1 MNKTKKMKAVKW
13 VFSVGAGLLLAP
25 SVSAVVLTEGA
36 KHSVELYGSLRMQLE
51 SVHPGNSDPWGSYV
65 GLRDAYTRVGVKAEY
80 RFTDDI
86 AVFGQLELPFDTAN
100 FRVSD
105 PYDQGGAGRD
115 HRQRIRIAQVGV
127 RTNAGTLIG
136 GQQWMPYY
144 NAVAAPVDQFS
155 SYYSG
160 FATYTA
166 FRIADTISYYSPSV
180 HGFTL
185 SGSYTSAAG
194 NRRSTSRI
202 DDRRIQ
208 AALSYAL
215 GDTRLAVGMDDRGDT
230 GLGRDRVYGVS
241 ASHQAGP
248 WYFAAK
254 YEVFDTN
261 NHTPGAFSRDG
272 NEAFNVFGSY
282 STGPYTFKA
291 MFARVQNYG
300 GNIVHLGVDYQYNK
314 SLKLFTEF
322 YREGSTASIVEKRG
336 GLADLMSASQGG
348 RAFLVGFRYDF

>member
-1 MNKTKKMKAVKW
+1 MNSIKIMTPAKW
-13 VFSVGAGLLLAP
+13 MLSFSAAFLAAP
-25 SVSAVVLTEGA
+25 SVSAMVLTEGA
-36 KHSVELYGSLRMQLE
+36 HHSVELYGSLRMQLE
-51 SVHPGNSDPWGSYV
+51 SVHPGNSGPWGSYV
-65 GLRDAYTRVGVKAEY
+65 GLRDAYTRVGLKGEY
-80 RFTDDI
+80 RFNDDA
-86 AVFGQLELPFDTAN
+86 AVFGQFELPFDTAN
-100 FRVSD
+100 FRISD

-115 HRQRIRIAQVGV
+115 HRQRIRIAQIGV
-127 RTNAGTLIG
+127 RTTVGTLIA

-166 FRIADTISYYSPSV
+166 FRIPDTIAYYSPAV
-180 HGFTL
+180 YGFTL

-202 DDRRIQ
+202 DDRRMQ
-208 AALSYAL
+208 AALSYVL
-215 GDTRLAVGMDDRGDT
+215 GDTRLAVGFDDRGDT
-230 GLGRDRVYGVS
+230 GLGKDRVYGVS

-254 YEVFDTN
+254 YEVFSTN

-272 NEAFNVFGSY
+272 NKAVNLFASY
-282 STGPYTFKA
+282 NTGPYTFKA
-291 MFARVQNYG
+291 MFAKVQNYG
-300 GNIVHLGVDYQYNK
+300 DNIVHLGVDYQYDKN
-314 SLKLFTEF
+314 LKFFAEF

-336 GLADLMSASQGG
+336 GLADLTSASQGG
-348 RAFLVGFRYDF
+348 RVFLVGLRFDF

>member
-1 MNKTKKMKAVKW
+1 MNKKRKNKYVKPACLL
-13 VFSVGAGLLLAP
+13 SVALLAGP
-25 SVSAVVLTEGA
+25 TASAVVLTEGEQ
-36 KHSVELYGSLRMQLE
+36 HSVELYGSVRMQLE
-51 SVHPGNSDPWGSYV
+51 SVHPGNSGPWGSYV
-65 GLRDAYTRVGVKAEY
+65 GLRDAYTRVGLKAEY
-80 RFTDDI
+80 RFAETT
-86 AVFGQLELPFDTAN
+86 AVFGQLEVPFDTAN
-100 FRVSD
+100 FRISD

-127 RTNAGTLIG
+127 RTVAGTLIA

-144 NAVAAPVDQFS
+144 NAVAAPVDHFS

-160 FATYTA
+160 FATYTT
-166 FRIADTISYYSPSV
+166 FRVPNTVSYYSPSIY
-180 HGFTL
+180 GFTL

-208 AALSYAL
+208 AALSYAF

-230 GLGRDRVYGVS
+230 GLGKDRIYGFS

-261 NHTPGAFSRDG
+261 NHTPGAFSKDG
-272 NEAFNVFGSY
+272 NKAFNVFASY
-282 STGPYTFKA
+282 NTGPYTFKA
-291 MFARVQNYG
+291 MFAKVQNYG
-300 GNIVHLGVDYQYNK
+300 DNIVHLGVDYQYNK
-314 SLKLFTEF
+314 DLKFFAEF

-336 GLADLMSASQGG
+336 GLADFNSASQGG